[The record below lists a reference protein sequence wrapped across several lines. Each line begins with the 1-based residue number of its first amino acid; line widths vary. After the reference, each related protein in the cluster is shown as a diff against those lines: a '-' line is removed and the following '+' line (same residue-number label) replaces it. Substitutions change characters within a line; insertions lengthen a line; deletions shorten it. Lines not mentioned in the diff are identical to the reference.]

1 MSEGTNGLQILVH
14 LGCVGRR
21 GELLYVELLGLH
33 GSHLFPLV
41 LGGDVMHWLGLGL
54 GLLLLLFGLL
64 PLRWRTKIYCTP
76 GL

>member
-1 MSEGTNGLQILVH
+1 MSEGANGLQILVH

-21 GELLYVELLGLH
+21 GELLYVELLGLY

-41 LGGDVMHWLGLGL
+41 LGGDVMHWLGLL
-54 GLLLLLFGLL
+54 LLLLLFSLL